1 MPINPLIANCQ
12 LAINPLIANPNKMVK
27 HIQTIRR
34 LLPTNGLGVFDNFV
48 GLPLKGLTLVPYVTF
63 LHPLKTSE
71 NYRFFDVFRGYK
83 NEYQNR
89 VFLRIYLH
97 GTKLLELSVKPR
109 PSTSQI
115 LIFIQPSSKRLHD
128 AHFEVQQEWSPSS
141 TFVWELFKKFRAR
154 NFKNTS
160 LFGFWS
166 QLSWKCFSKFFLA
179 YTAIGLLKS
188 FLTHT
193 WCLRDLVLSL
203 QFKNREKHPWSY
215 FQ

>member
-1 MPINPLIANCQ
+1 
-12 LAINPLIANPNKMVK
+12 MVK

-128 AHFEVQQEWSPSS
+128 AHFEVQQE
-141 TFVWELFKKFRAR
+141 
-154 NFKNTS
+154 
-160 LFGFWS
+160 
-166 QLSWKCFSKFFLA
+166 
-179 YTAIGLLKS
+179 
-188 FLTHT
+188 
-193 WCLRDLVLSL
+193 
-203 QFKNREKHPWSY
+203 
-215 FQ
+215 